1 MRKKIN
7 ILLSGLIAILSGC
20 NTPKKAIQPTNVA
33 STLYG
38 IPYATY
44 HVSGKVV
51 NSKNKPIKNTP
62 VVIKGYSNQIMGDTL
77 YTNTKGQFETT
88 VSAFPTTEV
97 NIVVTNPTNQQPLD
111 SVQHPATYTRK
122 TAGSGFY
129 RGECNI
135 QTEIKIK

>member
-7 ILLSGLIAILSGC
+7 ILLSGLIALLSGC
-20 NTPKKAIQPTNVA
+20 NAPKKAIYPTKVV

-51 NSKNKPIKNTP
+51 NSKNKPMKKMPI
-62 VVIKGYSNQIMGDTL
+62 VVKGYNNHIMGDTL
-77 YTNTKGQFETT
+77 YTDKQGNFGTT
-88 VSAFPTTEV
+88 VSAFPAQEV
-97 NIVVTNPTNQQPLD
+97 NIVVANPTNQQPLD
-111 SVQHPATYTRK
+111 SVQYPTTYTKK
-122 TAGSGFY
+122 TVESGFY

-135 QTEIKIK
+135 ETKIKIK